1 MRLGPLTGLVAVVL
15 IAVAFVM
22 GGDTPDVGDSGVQIK
37 QFFQEHDTQQAVS
50 MYLLVLAG
58 VFLVFFAGSLRHHL
72 AESDRHGWL
81 PQVAFAGGILS
92 AGGFWVA
99 AGVTLALIDA
109 SDERKVGGS
118 ALQAMN
124 AIGNDFFIPFVG
136 GIGIMVLAAGLGT
149 ARSGTPLPRWLGWA
163 GIVLGVLVF
172 IPWVGFFAFLVSG
185 LWIIVASV
193 LLARR
198 PNAPDA
204 SPAPPISAMG

>member
-1 MRLGPLTGLVAVVL
+1 MRLGPLSGLVAVVL
-15 IAVAFVM
+15 IAVAFGV
-22 GGDTPDVGDSGVQIK
+22 GGDTPDVGDSGPQVK
-37 QFFQEHDTQQAVS
+37 LFFQEHDTQQAVS
-50 MYLLVLAG
+50 VYLLVLAG

-72 AESDRHGWL
+72 AEPDRHGWL

-99 AGVTLALIDA
+99 SGVTLALIDA
-109 SDERKVGGS
+109 SDERKVGGP

-124 AIGNDFFIPFVG
+124 AISNDLFIPFVG
-136 GIGIMVLAAGLGT
+136 GIGIMMLAAGLGT
-149 ARSGTPLPRWLGWA
+149 AYSGTPLPRWLGWA

-185 LWIIVASV
+185 LWIIAASV

-198 PNAPDA
+198 PNVPDA
-204 SPAPPISAMG
+204 ASTPHVSTS

>member
-15 IAVAFVM
+15 IAVAFGV
-22 GGDTPDVGDSGVQIK
+22 GGDTPDVGDSGPQVK
-37 QFFQEHDTQQAVS
+37 MFFQEHDTQQAVS
-50 MYLLVLAG
+50 LYLLVLAG

-72 AESDRHGWL
+72 AESDQHGWL

-99 AGVTLALIDA
+99 SGVTLALVDA
-109 SDERKVGGS
+109 SDKQRVGGP

-124 AIGNDFFIPFVG
+124 AIGNDLFIPFVA
-136 GIGIMVLAAGLGT
+136 GIGVMVLAAGLGT

-163 GIVLGVLVF
+163 GIVLGVLMC
-172 IPWVGFFAFLVSG
+172 IPWVGFFAFLASG

-198 PNAPDA
+198 PHVQDA
-204 SPAPPISAMG
+204 TRTPSVSTS

>member
-15 IAVAFVM
+15 IAVAFCV
-22 GGDTPDVGDSGVQIK
+22 GGDTPDVGDSGLQIK
-37 QFFQEHDTQQAVS
+37 LFFQEHDTQQAVS
-50 MYLLVLAG
+50 VYLLVLAG

-72 AESDRHGWL
+72 AELDRHGWL
-81 PQVAFAGGILS
+81 PQIAFAGGILS

-99 AGVTLALIDA
+99 SGVTLALIDA
-109 SDERKVGGS
+109 SDEQRVGGP

-124 AIGNDFFIPFVG
+124 AISNDLFIPFVG
-136 GIGIMVLAAGLGT
+136 GIGVMMLAAGLCT
-149 ARSGTPLPRWLGWA
+149 AYTGTPLPRWLGWA

-185 LWIIVASV
+185 LWIIAASV

-198 PNAPDA
+198 PNAPDTA
-204 SPAPPISAMG
+204 STTNVSTS

>member
-15 IAVAFVM
+15 IVVAFGV
-22 GGDTPDVGDSGVQIK
+22 GGDTPGIGDSGPQVRL
-37 QFFQEHDTQQAVS
+37 FFQEQDTRQAVS
-50 MYLLVLAG
+50 LYLLVLAG

-72 AESDRHGWL
+72 ADSDRHGWL

-92 AGGFWVA
+92 AAGFWIA
-99 AGVTLALIDA
+99 SGVTLALIDA
-109 SDERKVGGS
+109 SDKQKVEGP

-124 AIGNDFFIPFVG
+124 AIGNDLFIPFVG

-163 GIVLGVLVF
+163 GIVLGVLMFV
-172 IPWVGFFAFLVSG
+172 PWVGFIAFLVSG
-185 LWIIVASV
+185 LWIIIASV

-198 PNAPDA
+198 PHAPDTA
-204 SPAPPISAMG
+204 RAANVPTP